1 MKKLRIRV
9 FTYEVIDMHID
20 LNREN
25 LQLLQAKKQF
35 FIVK

>member
-1 MKKLRIRV
+1 MKKLRV

-20 LNREN
+20 LKREN